1 MNHYMVKSNH
11 EGTKLSMDFF
21 FLSQEVNYNFRKT
34 QGQIKNF

>member
-1 MNHYMVKSNH
+1 MKGPNCQWI
-11 EGTKLSMDFF
+11 FF

>member
-11 EGTKLSMDFF
+11 EGTKLSMEF

>member
-1 MNHYMVKSNH
+1 MKGPNCQWN
-11 EGTKLSMDFF
+11 F